1 MISICILSDV
11 IAFIIPLGMYGLNLL
26 VHSHFWLWI
35 KPRQEASRGDV
46 EIEVKPIEGPW
57 IVQVINVNA

>member
-46 EIEVKPIEGPW
+46 EIEVKPIEGP
-57 IVQVINVNA
+57 